1 VQTMREL
8 SRRVSRISP
17 SATLAITTKAKAMRA
32 QGLDVISFGAGE
44 PDFPTPEYIV
54 RAAEAAC
61 REPSNHKYS
70 PAAGLP
76 ALRQAIARKTARD
89 SGLEVSPDRVLVTNG
104 GKHAVFNALQTL
116 LNPGD
121 EVLLPT
127 PHWVTYP
134 EAIALAGGVTIQV
147 ATDESTG
154 FRVST
159 EMLEEATSERTKALI
174 FVSPSNPTGSVYP
187 ASDVKKI
194 GEWAAER
201 DIWVITDEIYEHLVY
216 GDNDFSS
223 IPVLTPEVR
232 DRCIVLNGVSKA
244 YSMTGWRVGWMIGS
258 RDVVRAAVNLQSHST
273 SNVANVAQAAA
284 LEAVEGPLDSVFE
297 MREAFDRRRRTMHRL
312 LGEMPNVTSIE
323 SQGAFYEFPSFTAVL
338 GHEIAGRI
346 PTTTLELAEII
357 LDEARVAFVPGEAFG
372 AAGYGRFSYA
382 LADADLATGLERIGE
397 LLSSI

>member
-1 VQTMREL
+1 MRG
-8 SRRVSRISP
+8 
-17 SATLAITTKAKAMRA
+17 

-44 PDFPTPEYIV
+44 PDFPTPDYIV

-76 ALRQAIARKTARD
+76 ALRQAIAMKTARD

-116 LNPGD
+116 LNPGE

-134 EAIALAGGVTIQV
+134 EAIALAGGVTIPV
-147 ATDESTG
+147 PTDESTG
-154 FRVST
+154 FRAST
-159 EMLEEATSERTKALI
+159 EMLDAATSERTKALI
-174 FVSPSNPTGSVYP
+174 FVSPSNPTGSVY
-187 ASDVKKI
+187 AAGDVKRI
-194 GEWAAER
+194 GEWAAAR

-216 GDNDFSS
+216 GDNHFSS
-223 IPVLTPEVR
+223 VPVLTPEVR

-244 YSMTGWRVGWMIGS
+244 YSMTGWRVGWLIGPTE
-258 RDVVRAAVNLQSHST
+258 VVQAATNLQSHST

-284 LEAVEGPLDSVFE
+284 LEALEGPLDSVFE

-312 LGEMPNVTSIE
+312 LSAMPKVTSIE
-323 SQGAFYEFPSFTAVL
+323 SQGAFYEFPSFKGVL
-338 GHEIAGRI
+338 GHEIAGRV

-357 LDEARVAFVPGEAFG
+357 LDEVRVAFVPGEAFG

-382 LADADLATGLERIGE
+382 LADADLTAGLERIGE